1 MIKKMRCKFICIA
14 MACVGAIFLLNL
26 LVINIS
32 MNISNQREAAAILER
47 VIHEDGRMIPEHGE
61 QPESPKDNKDPQ
73 GRKRIAR
80 ISGLKRTFAVK
91 LDQDGEILTIID
103 NGSSSLTEDEIRELA
118 KQIGSGPKTE
128 GMIRNHR
135 YRSAKTPYG
144 TIIAFL
150 DCSREQNNMNRLMII
165 CLTAGAVGIILLFVL
180 VLRFSAWA
188 VKPVEEGFKRQ
199 RQFIADAGHELKTP
213 LAVISSN
220 TSVLEGLYGK
230 SQWTGYIGEEV
241 ERMGRL
247 INDMLKLAMME
258 RPESKLEKKPFDFS
272 QMATQV
278 LLSYESM
285 AYEQMKEFGY
295 LVDPD
300 ITYNG
305 NRDALN
311 QMLHIFVDNAFKYS
325 GAGGKVEITVKK
337 ERRGL
342 IIQVYNTGSSIA
354 NDAKDQVFER
364 FYREETS
371 HSRETDGYGL
381 GLSIAKEIIDRH
393 HGKVEVKSDETAYVS
408 FIIHL

>member
-1 MIKKMRCKFICIA
+1 
-14 MACVGAIFLLNL
+14 
-26 LVINIS
+26 
-32 MNISNQREAAAILER
+32 
-47 VIHEDGRMIPEHGE
+47 
-61 QPESPKDNKDPQ
+61 
-73 GRKRIAR
+73 
-80 ISGLKRTFAVK
+80 
-91 LDQDGEILTIID
+91 
-103 NGSSSLTEDEIRELA
+103 
-118 KQIGSGPKTE
+118 
-128 GMIRNHR
+128 
-135 YRSAKTPYG
+135 
-144 TIIAFL
+144 
-150 DCSREQNNMNRLMII
+150 
-165 CLTAGAVGIILLFVL
+165 
-180 VLRFSAWA
+180 
-188 VKPVEEGFKRQ
+188 
-199 RQFIADAGHELKTP
+199 
-213 LAVISSN
+213 
-220 TSVLEGLYGK
+220 
-230 SQWTGYIGEEV
+230 
-241 ERMGRL
+241 MGRL
-247 INDMLKLAMME
+247 ITDMLKLAMME